1 MPKEKVKSPNDKV
14 KIYIAKTDVF
24 EQLGQQ
30 FVVYQINGKTYKVP
44 VGVMST
50 VSRKLAEVA
59 LNAGDITEITE

>member
-1 MPKEKVKSPNDKV
+1 MAKEKVKSPDDKV
-14 KIYIAKTDVF
+14 RIFIAKTDVF

-59 LNAGDITEITE
+59 LNAGDINEIIE